1 MNNLMS
7 NKQKDNHSPNNTT
20 DTSMAKESDYTGG
33 AMQHLFKRILG
44 LQGLGA
50 QALSRSWWQRWV
62 YPLLFLLTLTLSL
75 ATYLTLDSVQQ
86 SVNTYINDNQRALV
100 GGDLILNSKQDWPSE
115 VLAQV
120 KTIADTQTVYDYQFT
135 AMVVTDEQTLLT
147 SVKAVSPAY
156 PLYGEAELA
165 SGQPLWEQ
173 LTSNNVVVA
182 PEVLN
187 GLNANIGDQIT
198 IGDAEFTISDVLTK
212 EPDRPLTAFGFGGR
226 VLMQQDALAATNLL
240 GERSR
245 INYRIELAGEP
256 ELMAEQY
263 DKLTQILTN
272 YPDIELSDAES
283 ADTSVSRI
291 SDNVLMFLKLLVIAV
306 LLLSA
311 VAMYG
316 VITAFVTKQQSSN
329 AIRLALGEP
338 LGSLKRSYY
347 QLLIVTTIIACIAA
361 IIVSFGLLKVGQP
374 YLGAILPADVGLAIN
389 PISAI
394 KTIIIAL
401 VLTLLIA
408 QRGLS
413 TLSTTK
419 PATLLSQGA
428 SQQVQNLPW
437 YQRLP
442 LLWYG
447 LMLTGLYAFFAY
459 EVSSFKLGA
468 QLLIGLIGFVAIFW
482 LLARAW
488 LWLLAK
494 LATNSNIS
502 WMQRIA
508 IHNLA
513 RKGNQSALFF
523 VTLSLSVAVLTL
535 ITTLNHSINTQFV
548 NAYPED
554 APNLFLLDIQSDQH
568 DEIDN
573 IIGAPVSYYPVIR
586 ARVVT
591 ANNVPVQDIEPADGF
606 DDPARVFNLSYADT
620 VMDTEFITDA
630 VKDKQLYA
638 PINVQNQTENER
650 GTLQN
655 SVQQSVQIS
664 EQTIAPMSILDTA
677 ASLLNVGMGDQV
689 RFNIQGIE
697 IVGQITSIRSRYE
710 QGPSPYFY
718 FLFEPAVLSAAPQI
732 QFATAHV
739 AADDIPD
746 LQGKLVRQ
754 FPAVTTIDG
763 TAIAQQIQELVV
775 QMSRLV
781 YVFTLLALLT
791 GIMVLISSLLSTSQ
805 DRMQESASFRL
816 LGMQKRD
823 LYMLNILELGIL
835 GISAALFAVIIA
847 NIGAWAAITQWFNLQ
862 FSVPWASLGIGGVTL
877 VALLFA
883 IAIIYVRLVIGRGI
897 MARVRAMI

>member
-1 MNNLMS
+1 MNNS
-7 NKQKDNHSPNNTT
+7 KNNKQTDKHSAS
-20 DTSMAKESDYTGG
+20 DTIDRTAMAKESDYTGG
-33 AMQHLFKRILG
+33 IINQLFNGMLVSK
-44 LQGLGA
+44 GLGA
-50 QALSRSWWQRWV
+50 QALSRSWWQRWI
-62 YPLLFLLTLTLSL
+62 YPVLFLITLVLSL
-75 ATYLTLDSVQQ
+75 ATYLTLDSIQQ
-86 SVNTYINDNQRALV
+86 SVDTYINDNQRALV
-100 GGDLILNSKQDWPSE
+100 GGDLILNSKQDWPSDILTQVE
-115 VLAQV
+115 TLPDAQ
-120 KTIADTQTVYDYQFT
+120 IVYDYQFS
-135 AMVVTDEQTLLT
+135 AMVVTDEQTLLA
-147 SVKAVSPAY
+147 SIKAVSPSY
-156 PLYGEAELA
+156 PLYGDAKLA
-165 SGQPLWEQ
+165 SGKPLWTQ
-173 LTSNNVVVA
+173 LSADDIVVA

-187 GLNANIGDQIT
+187 SLNASVGDQIT

-226 VLMQQDALAATNLL
+226 VLMHQDALAATNLL
-240 GERSR
+240 GQRSR
-245 INYRIELAGEP
+245 INYRIELAGDP
-256 ELMAEQY
+256 DLITTQR
-263 DKLTQILTN
+263 DKLTQILSN
-272 YPDIELSDAES
+272 HPDIELSDAES
-283 ADTSVSRI
+283 ADTSVSQI

-338 LGSLKRSYY
+338 LKSLKRSYY
-347 QLLIVTTIIACIAA
+347 QLLIATTIVACIAA
-361 IIVSFGLLKVGQP
+361 VIVSFGLLKVGQP
-374 YLGAILPADVGLAIN
+374 YLIAILPADVGLAIN

-419 PATLLSQGA
+419 PATLLNQAA
-428 SQQVQNLPW
+428 STNSQNLPW
-437 YQRLP
+437 YRRLP

-447 LMLTGLYAFFAY
+447 LMLIGLYAFFAY
-459 EVSSFKLGA
+459 EVGSFKLSA
-468 QLLIGLIGFVAIFW
+468 QLLVGLTAFVAIFW
-482 LLARAW
+482 LLARGW
-488 LWLLAK
+488 LWLLTKFANYSK
-494 LATNSNIS
+494 IS

-535 ITTLNHSINTQFV
+535 ITTLNHSINAQFI

-568 DEIDN
+568 DEIDS

-591 ANNVPVQDIEPADGF
+591 ANDVPVQDIEPADGF
-606 DDPARVFNLSYADT
+606 DDPTRVFNLSYADT
-620 VMDTEFITDA
+620 VMETEFITESLA
-630 VKDKQLYA
+630 GDKLYA
-638 PINVQNQTENER
+638 PIETADNDPAQT
-650 GTLQN
+650 
-655 SVQQSVQIS
+655 V
-664 EQTIAPMSILDTA
+664 APLSILDTA

-710 QGPSPYFY
+710 KGPSPYFY
-718 FLFEPAVLSAAPQI
+718 FLFEPAVLAAAPQI

-739 AADDIPD
+739 AAEDIPN
-746 LQGKLVRQ
+746 LQGQLVRE

-763 TAIAQQIQELVV
+763 TAIAQQVQELVV

-781 YVFTLLALLT
+781 YLFTLLALLT

-805 DRMQESASFRL
+805 DRMKDSASFRL

-847 NIGAWAAITQWFNLQ
+847 NIGAWEAITQWFNLR
-862 FSVPWASLGIGGVTL
+862 FSVPWASLGIGGVAL
-877 VALLFA
+877 VGLLFA
-883 IAIIYVRLVIGRGI
+883 IAIIYVRLVVGRGI

>member
-1 MNNLMS
+1 M
-7 NKQKDNHSPNNTT
+7 DNMDNEST
-20 DTSMAKESDYTGG
+20 DSRGIIS
-33 AMQHLFKRILG
+33 QLFNRLLISKN
-44 LQGLGA
+44 LGA
-50 QALSRSWWQRWV
+50 QALSRSWWQRWI
-62 YPLLFLLTLTLSL
+62 YPVLFLITLVLSL
-75 ATYLTLDSVQQ
+75 ATYLTLDSIQQ
-86 SVNTYINDNQRALV
+86 SVDTYINDNQRALV

-115 VLAQV
+115 ILAQV
-120 KTIADTQTVYDYQFT
+120 ETVADTQIVYDYQFS
-135 AMVVTDEQTLLT
+135 AMVVTDEQTLLA

-165 SGQPLWEQ
+165 SGQPLWQQ
-173 LTSNNVVVA
+173 LSAANVVVA

-187 GLNANIGDQIT
+187 SLNASVGDQIT
-198 IGDAEFTISDVLTK
+198 IGDAEFIISDVLTK

-226 VLMQQDALAATNLL
+226 VLMHQDALAATNLL
-240 GERSR
+240 GQRSR
-245 INYRIELAGEP
+245 INYRIELAGAP
-256 ELMAEQY
+256 ELMAVQR
-263 DKLTQILTN
+263 DKLTQILNN
-272 YPDIELSDAES
+272 YPDIELSDAKS

-338 LGSLKRSYY
+338 LKSLKRSYY
-347 QLLIVTTIIACIAA
+347 QLLIVTTIIACVAA
-361 IIVSFGLLKVGQP
+361 VIVSFGLLKVGQP
-374 YLGAILPADVGLAIN
+374 YLIAILPADVGLAIN

-413 TLSTTK
+413 TLSSTK
-419 PATLLSQGA
+419 PATLLNQGA
-428 SQQVQNLPW
+428 STNSQNLPW
-437 YQRLP
+437 YRSLP

-447 LMLTGLYAFFAY
+447 LMLVGLYVFFAY
-459 EVSSFKLGA
+459 EVNSLLLGA
-468 QLLIGLIGFVAIFW
+468 QLLIGLTAFVAIFW
-482 LLARAW
+482 LLARGW
-488 LWLLAK
+488 LWLLTKFAK
-494 LATNSNIS
+494 HSNIS

-535 ITTLNHSINTQFV
+535 ITTLNHSINAQFI

-568 DEIDN
+568 DEINN
-573 IIGAPVSYYPVIR
+573 IIAAPVSYYPVIR

-591 ANNVPVQDIEPADGF
+591 ANNIPVQDIEPADGF

-630 VKDKQLYA
+630 VENDKLYTPIKTSDNDPAQTVA
-638 PINVQNQTENER
+638 P
-650 GTLQN
+650 L
-655 SVQQSVQIS
+655 
-664 EQTIAPMSILDTA
+664 SILDTA

-710 QGPSPYFY
+710 KGPSPYFY
-718 FLFEPAVLSAAPQI
+718 FLFEPEVLAAAPQI

-739 AADDIPD
+739 TAEDIPK
-746 LQGKLVRQ
+746 LQGQLVRE

-763 TAIAQQIQELVV
+763 TAIAEQVQELVV

-805 DRMQESASFRL
+805 DRMKDSASFRL

-823 LYMLNILELGIL
+823 LYMLNTLELSIL

-847 NIGAWAAITQWFNLQ
+847 NIGAWAAITQWFNLR
-862 FSVPWASLGIGGVTL
+862 FSVPWTSLAIGGVAL
-877 VALLFA
+877 VVLLFA

>member
-1 MNNLMS
+1 MNS
-7 NKQKDNHSPNNTT
+7 KPTDNKSPDTEKT
-20 DTSMAKESDYTGG
+20 DTSMHQESSYPSGILS
-33 AMQHLFKRILG
+33 QLFTRTLG
-44 LQGLGA
+44 FQTLGS

-62 YPLLFLLTLTLSL
+62 YPVLFLLTLTLSL

-86 SVNTYINDNQRALV
+86 SVDSYINDNQRALV

-115 VLAQV
+115 VLSQV
-120 KTIADTQTVYDYQFT
+120 ETIPNTQIVYDYQFS
-135 AMVVTDEQTLLT
+135 AMLVNDEQTLLA
-147 SVKAVSPAY
+147 SVKAVSPSY
-156 PLYGEAELA
+156 PLYGTAELA
-165 SGQPLWEQ
+165 SGQPLWDQ
-173 LTSNNVVVA
+173 LTSDSVIVA
-182 PEVLN
+182 PEVLSS
-187 GLNANIGDQIT
+187 LQADVGDRIT
-198 IGDAEFTISDVLTK
+198 IGDAQFTISDVLTK
-212 EPDRPLTAFGFGGR
+212 EPDRPLTTFGFGGR
-226 VLMQQDALAATNLL
+226 VLMKQDALEATNLL
-240 GERSR
+240 GQRSR
-245 INYRIELAGEP
+245 INYRIEMAGDP
-256 ELMAEQY
+256 ELITTQREQ
-263 DKLTQILTN
+263 LTEILTN

-316 VITAFVTKQQSSN
+316 VISAFVSKQQSNN

-347 QLLIVTTIIACIAA
+347 QLLIITTVIACIAA
-361 IIVSFGLLKVGQP
+361 VALSLGLLKIGQP
-374 YLGAILPADVGLAIN
+374 YMVAILPADVGLAIN

-394 KTIIIAL
+394 KTIVIAL

-428 SQQVQNLPW
+428 STQTQNLPW
-437 YQRLP
+437 YRRVP

-447 LMLTGLYAFFAY
+447 LVLAGLYAFFAY
-459 EVSSFKLGA
+459 EVGSLSLGA
-468 QLLIGLIGFVAIFW
+468 QLLGGLIGFVAIFW
-482 LLARAW
+482 LLARGW
-488 LWLLAK
+488 LWLLNK
-494 LATNSNIS
+494 LASNTKVS

-535 ITTLNHSINTQFV
+535 ITTLNHSINAQFI

-554 APNLFLLDIQSDQH
+554 APNLFLLDVQSDQH
-568 DEIDN
+568 DDIDT
-573 IIGAPVSYYPVIR
+573 IIEAPVTYYPVIR
-586 ARVVT
+586 ARVET
-591 ANNVPVQDIEPADGF
+591 ANDVAAKDIEPADGF
-606 DDPARVFNLSYADT
+606 DDPTRVFNLSYADT
-620 VMDTEFITDA
+620 VMDTEYITESLTDDA
-630 VKDKQLYA
+630 LYTSIDA
-638 PINVQNQTENER
+638 TNE
-650 GTLQN
+650 
-655 SVQQSVQIS
+655 QIK
-664 EQTIAPMSILDTA
+664 PLSILDTA
-677 ASLLNVGMGDQV
+677 ASMLNVGMGDQV

-697 IVGQITSIRSRYE
+697 IIGQITSIRTRYE
-710 QGPSPYFY
+710 RGPSPYFY
-718 FLFEPAVLSAAPQI
+718 FLFEPSVLSAAPQI

-739 AADDIPD
+739 SEDAIPE
-746 LQGKLVRQ
+746 LQGKLVRE

-763 TAIAQQIQELVV
+763 TAIAKQIQELVV

-791 GIMVLISSLLSTSQ
+791 GVMVLISSLLSTSQ
-805 DRMQESASFRL
+805 DRMKDSASFRL

-823 LYMLNILELGIL
+823 LYMLNILELGVL
-835 GISAALFAVIIA
+835 GISAATFAVVIA
-847 NIGAWAAITQWFNLQ
+847 SVGAWAAITQWFNLQ
-862 FSVPWASLGIGGVTL
+862 FSVPWTSLAIGGAAL
-877 VALLFA
+877 VVLLFA

-897 MARVRAMI
+897 MTRVRAMI

>member
-1 MNNLMS
+1 MDNMDNES
-7 NKQKDNHSPNNTT
+7 NDSRGIISQ
-20 DTSMAKESDYTGG
+20 
-33 AMQHLFKRILG
+33 LFNRLLISKN
-44 LQGLGA
+44 LGA
-50 QALSRSWWQRWV
+50 QALSRSWWQRWI
-62 YPLLFLLTLTLSL
+62 YPVLFLITLVLSL
-75 ATYLTLDSVQQ
+75 ATYLTLDSIQQ
-86 SVNTYINDNQRALV
+86 SVDTYINDNQRALV

-115 VLAQV
+115 ILAQV
-120 KTIADTQTVYDYQFT
+120 ETVADTQIVYDYQFS
-135 AMVVTDEQTLLT
+135 AMVVTDEQTLLA

-165 SGQPLWEQ
+165 SGQPLWQQ
-173 LTSNNVVVA
+173 LSAANVVVA

-187 GLNANIGDQIT
+187 SLNASVGDQIT
-198 IGDAEFTISDVLTK
+198 IGDAEFIISDVLTK

-226 VLMQQDALAATNLL
+226 VLMHEDALAATNLL
-240 GERSR
+240 GQRSR
-245 INYRIELAGEP
+245 INYRIELAGAP
-256 ELMAEQY
+256 ELMAVQR
-263 DKLTQILTN
+263 DKLTQILNN
-272 YPDIELSDAES
+272 YPDIELSDAKS

-338 LGSLKRSYY
+338 LKSLKRSYY
-347 QLLIVTTIIACIAA
+347 QLLIVTTIIACVAA
-361 IIVSFGLLKVGQP
+361 VIVSFGLLKVGQP
-374 YLGAILPADVGLAIN
+374 YLIAILPADVGLAIN

-413 TLSTTK
+413 TLSSTK
-419 PATLLSQGA
+419 PATLLDQGA
-428 SQQVQNLPW
+428 STNSQNLPW
-437 YQRLP
+437 YRSLP

-447 LMLTGLYAFFAY
+447 LMLVGLYVFFAY
-459 EVSSFKLGA
+459 EVNSLLLGA
-468 QLLIGLIGFVAIFW
+468 QLLIGLTAFVAIFW
-482 LLARAW
+482 LLARGW
-488 LWLLAK
+488 LWLLTKFAK
-494 LATNSNIS
+494 HSNIS

-535 ITTLNHSINTQFV
+535 ITTLNHSINAQFI

-568 DEIDN
+568 DEINN
-573 IIGAPVSYYPVIR
+573 IIAAPVSYYPVIR

-591 ANNVPVQDIEPADGF
+591 ANNIPVQDIEPADGF

-630 VKDKQLYA
+630 VENDKLYA
-638 PINVQNQTENER
+638 PIKTSDNDPAQT
-650 GTLQN
+650 
-655 SVQQSVQIS
+655 V
-664 EQTIAPMSILDTA
+664 APLSILDTA

-710 QGPSPYFY
+710 KGPSPYFY
-718 FLFEPAVLSAAPQI
+718 FLFEPEVLAAAPQI

-739 AADDIPD
+739 AADDIPK
-746 LQGKLVRQ
+746 LQGQLVRE

-763 TAIAQQIQELVV
+763 TAIAQQVQELVV

-805 DRMQESASFRL
+805 DRMKDSASFRL

-823 LYMLNILELGIL
+823 LYMLNILELSIL

-847 NIGAWAAITQWFNLQ
+847 NIGAWAAITQWFNLR
-862 FSVPWASLGIGGVTL
+862 FSVSWTSLAMGGVAL
-877 VALLFA
+877 VVLLFA

>member
-1 MNNLMS
+1 M
-7 NKQKDNHSPNNTT
+7 DNMDNEST
-20 DTSMAKESDYTGG
+20 DSRGIIS
-33 AMQHLFKRILG
+33 QLFNRLLISKN
-44 LQGLGA
+44 LGA
-50 QALSRSWWQRWV
+50 QALSRSWWQRWI
-62 YPLLFLLTLTLSL
+62 YPVLFLITLVLSL
-75 ATYLTLDSVQQ
+75 ATYLTLDSIQQ
-86 SVNTYINDNQRALV
+86 SVDTYINDNQRALV

-115 VLAQV
+115 ILAQV
-120 KTIADTQTVYDYQFT
+120 ETVADTQIVYDYQFS
-135 AMVVTDEQTLLT
+135 AMVVTDEQTLLA

-165 SGQPLWEQ
+165 SGQPLWQQ
-173 LTSNNVVVA
+173 LSAANVVVA

-187 GLNANIGDQIT
+187 SLNASVGDQIT
-198 IGDAEFTISDVLTK
+198 IGDAEFIISDVLTK

-226 VLMQQDALAATNLL
+226 VLMHQDALAATNLL
-240 GERSR
+240 GQRSR
-245 INYRIELAGEP
+245 INYRIELAGAP
-256 ELMAEQY
+256 ELMAVQR
-263 DKLTQILTN
+263 DKLTQILNN
-272 YPDIELSDAES
+272 YPDIELSDAKS

-338 LGSLKRSYY
+338 LKSLKRSYY
-347 QLLIVTTIIACIAA
+347 QLLIVTTIIACVAA
-361 IIVSFGLLKVGQP
+361 VIVSFGLLKVGQP
-374 YLGAILPADVGLAIN
+374 YLIAILPADVGLAIN

-413 TLSTTK
+413 TLSSTK
-419 PATLLSQGA
+419 PATLLNQGA
-428 SQQVQNLPW
+428 STNSQNLPW
-437 YQRLP
+437 YRSLP

-447 LMLTGLYAFFAY
+447 LMLVGLYVFFAY
-459 EVSSFKLGA
+459 EVNSLLLGA
-468 QLLIGLIGFVAIFW
+468 QLLIGLTAFVAIFW
-482 LLARAW
+482 LLARGW
-488 LWLLAK
+488 LWLLTKFAK
-494 LATNSNIS
+494 HSNIS

-535 ITTLNHSINTQFV
+535 ITTLNHSINAQFI

-568 DEIDN
+568 DEINN
-573 IIGAPVSYYPVIR
+573 IIAAPVSYYPVIR

-591 ANNVPVQDIEPADGF
+591 ANNIPVQDIEPADGF

-630 VKDKQLYA
+630 VENDKLYA
-638 PINVQNQTENER
+638 PIKTSDNDPAQT
-650 GTLQN
+650 
-655 SVQQSVQIS
+655 V
-664 EQTIAPMSILDTA
+664 APLSILDTA

-710 QGPSPYFY
+710 KGPSPYFY
-718 FLFEPAVLSAAPQI
+718 FLFEPEVLAAAPQI

-739 AADDIPD
+739 AADDIPK
-746 LQGKLVRQ
+746 LQGQLVRE

-763 TAIAQQIQELVV
+763 TAIAQQVQELVV

-805 DRMQESASFRL
+805 DRMKDSASFRL

-823 LYMLNILELGIL
+823 LYMLNILELSIL

-847 NIGAWAAITQWFNLQ
+847 NIGAWAAITQWFNLR
-862 FSVPWASLGIGGVTL
+862 FSVPWTSLAIGGVAL
-877 VALLFA
+877 VVLLFA

>member
-1 MNNLMS
+1 MDQKSMDNMDNES
-7 NKQKDNHSPNNTT
+7 NDSRGIISQ
-20 DTSMAKESDYTGG
+20 
-33 AMQHLFKRILG
+33 LFNRLLISKN
-44 LQGLGA
+44 LGA
-50 QALSRSWWQRWV
+50 QALSRSWWQRWI
-62 YPLLFLLTLTLSL
+62 YPVLFLITLVLSL
-75 ATYLTLDSVQQ
+75 ATYLTLDSIQQ
-86 SVNTYINDNQRALV
+86 SVDTYINDNQRALV

-115 VLAQV
+115 ILAQV
-120 KTIADTQTVYDYQFT
+120 ETVADTQIVYDYQFS
-135 AMVVTDEQTLLT
+135 AMVVTDEQTLLA

-165 SGQPLWEQ
+165 SGQPLWQQ
-173 LTSNNVVVA
+173 LSAANVVVA

-187 GLNANIGDQIT
+187 SLNASVGDQIT
-198 IGDAEFTISDVLTK
+198 IGDAEFIISDVLTK

-226 VLMQQDALAATNLL
+226 VLMHQDALAATNLL
-240 GERSR
+240 GQRSR
-245 INYRIELAGEP
+245 INYRIELAGAP
-256 ELMAEQY
+256 ELMAVQR
-263 DKLTQILTN
+263 DKLTQILNN
-272 YPDIELSDAES
+272 YPDIELSDAKS

-338 LGSLKRSYY
+338 LKSLKRSYY
-347 QLLIVTTIIACIAA
+347 QLLIVTTIIACVAA
-361 IIVSFGLLKVGQP
+361 VIVSFGLLKVGQP
-374 YLGAILPADVGLAIN
+374 YLIAILPADVGLAIN

-413 TLSTTK
+413 TLSSTK
-419 PATLLSQGA
+419 PATLLDQGA
-428 SQQVQNLPW
+428 STNSQNLPW
-437 YQRLP
+437 YRSLP

-447 LMLTGLYAFFAY
+447 LMLVGLYVFFAY
-459 EVSSFKLGA
+459 EVNSLLLGA
-468 QLLIGLIGFVAIFW
+468 QLLIGLTAFVAIFW
-482 LLARAW
+482 LLARGW
-488 LWLLAK
+488 LWLLTKFAEH
-494 LATNSNIS
+494 SNIS

-535 ITTLNHSINTQFV
+535 ITTLNHSINTQFI

-568 DEIDN
+568 DEINN
-573 IIGAPVSYYPVIR
+573 IIAAPVSYYPVIR

-620 VMDTEFITDA
+620 VMDTEFITESLAD
-630 VKDKQLYA
+630 DKLYA
-638 PINVQNQTENER
+638 PIETADSDSAQT
-650 GTLQN
+650 
-655 SVQQSVQIS
+655 V
-664 EQTIAPMSILDTA
+664 APLSILDTA

-710 QGPSPYFY
+710 KGPSPYFY

-739 AADDIPD
+739 AAEDIPK
-746 LQGKLVRQ
+746 LQGQLVRE

-763 TAIAQQIQELVV
+763 TAIAQQVQELVV

-805 DRMQESASFRL
+805 DRMKDSASFRL

-823 LYMLNILELGIL
+823 LYMLNTLELGIL

-847 NIGAWAAITQWFNLQ
+847 NIGAWAAITQWFNLR
-862 FSVPWASLGIGGVTL
+862 FSVPWTSLGMGGVAL
-877 VALLFA
+877 IGLLFA

>member
-1 MNNLMS
+1 M
-7 NKQKDNHSPNNTT
+7 DNMDNEST
-20 DTSMAKESDYTGG
+20 DSRGIIS
-33 AMQHLFKRILG
+33 QLFNRLLISKN
-44 LQGLGA
+44 LGA
-50 QALSRSWWQRWV
+50 QALSRSWWQRWI
-62 YPLLFLLTLTLSL
+62 YPVLFLITLVLSL
-75 ATYLTLDSVQQ
+75 ATYLTLDSIQQ
-86 SVNTYINDNQRALV
+86 SVDTYINDNQRALV

-115 VLAQV
+115 ILAQV
-120 KTIADTQTVYDYQFT
+120 ETVADTQIVYDYQFS
-135 AMVVTDEQTLLT
+135 AMVVTDEQTLLA

-165 SGQPLWEQ
+165 SGQPLWQQ
-173 LTSNNVVVA
+173 LSAANVVVA

-187 GLNANIGDQIT
+187 SLNASVGDQIT
-198 IGDAEFTISDVLTK
+198 IGDAEFIISDVLTK

-226 VLMQQDALAATNLL
+226 VLMHEDALAATNLL
-240 GERSR
+240 GQRSR
-245 INYRIELAGEP
+245 INYRIELAGAP
-256 ELMAEQY
+256 ELMAVQR
-263 DKLTQILTN
+263 DKLTQILNN
-272 YPDIELSDAES
+272 YPDIELSDAKS

-338 LGSLKRSYY
+338 LKSLKRSYY
-347 QLLIVTTIIACIAA
+347 QLLIVTTIIACVAA
-361 IIVSFGLLKVGQP
+361 VIVSFGLLKVGQP
-374 YLGAILPADVGLAIN
+374 YLIAILPADVGLAIN

-413 TLSTTK
+413 TLSSTK
-419 PATLLSQGA
+419 PATLLNQGA
-428 SQQVQNLPW
+428 STNSQNLPW
-437 YQRLP
+437 YRSLP

-447 LMLTGLYAFFAY
+447 LMLVGLYVFFAY
-459 EVSSFKLGA
+459 EVNSLLLGA
-468 QLLIGLIGFVAIFW
+468 QLLVGLTAFVAIFW
-482 LLARAW
+482 LLARGW
-488 LWLLAK
+488 LWLLTKFAK
-494 LATNSNIS
+494 HSNIS

-535 ITTLNHSINTQFV
+535 ITTLNHSINAQFI

-568 DEIDN
+568 DEINN
-573 IIGAPVSYYPVIR
+573 IIAAPVSYYPVIR

-591 ANNVPVQDIEPADGF
+591 ANNIPVQDIEPADGF

-630 VKDKQLYA
+630 VENDKLYA
-638 PINVQNQTENER
+638 PIKTSDNDPAQT
-650 GTLQN
+650 
-655 SVQQSVQIS
+655 V
-664 EQTIAPMSILDTA
+664 APLSILDTA

-710 QGPSPYFY
+710 KGPSPYFY
-718 FLFEPAVLSAAPQI
+718 FLFEPEVLAAAPQI

-739 AADDIPD
+739 AADDIPK
-746 LQGKLVRQ
+746 LQGQLVRE

-763 TAIAQQIQELVV
+763 TAIAQQVQELVV

-805 DRMQESASFRL
+805 DRMKDSASFRL

-823 LYMLNILELGIL
+823 LYMLNILELSIL

-847 NIGAWAAITQWFNLQ
+847 NIGAWAAITQWFNLR
-862 FSVPWASLGIGGVTL
+862 FSVPWTSLGMGGVAL
-877 VALLFA
+877 IGLLFA

>member
-1 MNNLMS
+1 MDNMDNES
-7 NKQKDNHSPNNTT
+7 NDSRGIISQ
-20 DTSMAKESDYTGG
+20 
-33 AMQHLFKRILG
+33 LFNRLLISKN
-44 LQGLGA
+44 LGA
-50 QALSRSWWQRWV
+50 QALSRSWWQRWI
-62 YPLLFLLTLTLSL
+62 YPVLFLITLVLSL
-75 ATYLTLDSVQQ
+75 ATYLTLDSIQQ
-86 SVNTYINDNQRALV
+86 SVDTYINDNQRALV

-115 VLAQV
+115 ILAQV
-120 KTIADTQTVYDYQFT
+120 ETVADTQIVYDYQFS
-135 AMVVTDEQTLLT
+135 AMVVTDEQTLLA

-165 SGQPLWEQ
+165 SGQPLWQQ
-173 LTSNNVVVA
+173 LSDANVVVA

-187 GLNANIGDQIT
+187 SLNASVGDQIT
-198 IGDAEFTISDVLTK
+198 IGDAEFIISDVLTK

-226 VLMQQDALAATNLL
+226 VLMHQDALAATNLL
-240 GERSR
+240 GQRSR

-256 ELMAEQY
+256 EQITEQRE
-263 DKLTQILTN
+263 KLTQILNN

-338 LGSLKRSYY
+338 LKSLKRSYY

-361 IIVSFGLLKVGQP
+361 VIVSFGLLKVGQP
-374 YLGAILPADVGLAIN
+374 YLIAILPADVGLAIN

-413 TLSTTK
+413 TLSSTK
-419 PATLLSQGA
+419 PATLLNQGA
-428 SQQVQNLPW
+428 STNSQNLPW
-437 YQRLP
+437 YRSLP

-447 LMLTGLYAFFAY
+447 LMLVGLYVFFAY
-459 EVSSFKLGA
+459 EVNSLLLGA
-468 QLLIGLIGFVAIFW
+468 QLLVGLTAFVAIFW
-482 LLARAW
+482 LLARGW
-488 LWLLAK
+488 LWLLTKFAK
-494 LATNSNIS
+494 HSNIS

-535 ITTLNHSINTQFV
+535 ITTLNHSINAQFI

-568 DEIDN
+568 DEINN
-573 IIGAPVSYYPVIR
+573 IIAAPVSYYPVIR

-591 ANNVPVQDIEPADGF
+591 ANNIPVQDIEPADGF

-620 VMDTEFITDA
+620 VMDTEFITDSL
-630 VKDKQLYA
+630 VKNEFFA
-638 PINVQNQTENER
+638 PIKTTANDPAQT
-650 GTLQN
+650 
-655 SVQQSVQIS
+655 V
-664 EQTIAPMSILDTA
+664 APLSILDTA

-710 QGPSPYFY
+710 KGPSPYFY
-718 FLFEPAVLSAAPQI
+718 FLFEPEVLAAAPQI

-739 AADDIPD
+739 AAEDIPK
-746 LQGKLVRQ
+746 LQGQLVRE

-763 TAIAQQIQELVV
+763 TAIAQQVQELVV

-805 DRMQESASFRL
+805 DRMKDSASFRL

-847 NIGAWAAITQWFNLQ
+847 NIGAWAAITQWFNLR
-862 FSVPWASLGIGGVTL
+862 FSVPWTSLAIGGVAL
-877 VALLFA
+877 IALLFA

-897 MARVRAMI
+897 MARVRAMV

>member
-1 MNNLMS
+1 MNS
-7 NKQKDNHSPNNTT
+7 KPTDNKLPDTKKTA
-20 DTSMAKESDYTGG
+20 TSMHQESSYPSGILS
-33 AMQHLFKRILG
+33 QLFTRTLG
-44 LQGLGA
+44 FQTLGS

-62 YPLLFLLTLTLSL
+62 YPVLFLMTLTLSL

-86 SVNTYINDNQRALV
+86 SVDSYINDNQRALV

-115 VLAQV
+115 VLSQV
-120 KTIADTQTVYDYQFT
+120 ETIPNTQIVYDYQFS
-135 AMVVTDEQTLLT
+135 AMLVNDEQTLLA
-147 SVKAVSPAY
+147 SVKAVSPSY
-156 PLYGEAELA
+156 PLYGTAELA
-165 SGQPLWEQ
+165 SGQPLWDQ
-173 LTSNNVVVA
+173 LTSDSVIVA
-182 PEVLN
+182 PEVLSS
-187 GLNANIGDQIT
+187 LQADVGDRIT
-198 IGDAEFTISDVLTK
+198 IGDAQFTISDVLTK
-212 EPDRPLTAFGFGGR
+212 EPDRPLTTFGFGGR
-226 VLMQQDALAATNLL
+226 VLMKQDALEATNLL
-240 GERSR
+240 GQRSR
-245 INYRIELAGEP
+245 INYRIEMAGDP
-256 ELMAEQY
+256 ELITTQREQ
-263 DKLTQILTN
+263 LTEILTN

-316 VITAFVTKQQSSN
+316 VISAFVSKQQSNN

-347 QLLIVTTIIACIAA
+347 QLLIITTVIACIAA
-361 IIVSFGLLKVGQP
+361 VALSLGLLKIGQP
-374 YLGAILPADVGLAIN
+374 YMVAILPADVGLAIN

-394 KTIIIAL
+394 KTIVIAL

-428 SQQVQNLPW
+428 STQTQNLPW
-437 YQRLP
+437 YRRVP

-447 LMLTGLYAFFAY
+447 LMLAGLYAFFAY
-459 EVSSFKLGA
+459 EVGSLSLGA
-468 QLLIGLIGFVAIFW
+468 QLLGGLIGFVAIFW
-482 LLARAW
+482 LLARGW
-488 LWLLAK
+488 LWLLNK
-494 LATNSNIS
+494 LASNTKVS

-535 ITTLNHSINTQFV
+535 ITTLNHSINAQFI

-554 APNLFLLDIQSDQH
+554 APNLFLLDVQSDQH
-568 DEIDN
+568 DDIDA
-573 IIGAPVSYYPVIR
+573 IIEAPVTYYPVIR
-586 ARVVT
+586 ARVET
-591 ANNVPVQDIEPADGF
+591 ANDVAAKDIEPADGF
-606 DDPARVFNLSYADT
+606 DDPTRVFNLSYADT
-620 VMDTEFITDA
+620 VMETEYITESLTDDA
-630 VKDKQLYA
+630 LYSSIDA
-638 PINVQNQTENER
+638 TNE
-650 GTLQN
+650 
-655 SVQQSVQIS
+655 QIK
-664 EQTIAPMSILDTA
+664 PLSILDTA
-677 ASLLNVGMGDQV
+677 AGMLNVGMGDQV

-697 IVGQITSIRSRYE
+697 IIGQITSIRTRYE
-710 QGPSPYFY
+710 RGPSPYFY
-718 FLFEPAVLSAAPQI
+718 FLFEPSVLSAAPQI

-739 AADDIPD
+739 SESAIPE
-746 LQGKLVRQ
+746 LQGKLVRK

-763 TAIAQQIQELVV
+763 TAIAKQIQELVV

-791 GIMVLISSLLSTSQ
+791 GVMVLISSLLSTSQ
-805 DRMQESASFRL
+805 DRMKDSASFRL

-823 LYMLNILELGIL
+823 LYMLNILELGVL
-835 GISAALFAVIIA
+835 GISAATFAVVIA
-847 NIGAWAAITQWFNLQ
+847 SVGAWAAITQWFNLQ
-862 FSVPWASLGIGGVTL
+862 FSVPWTSLAIGGAAL
-877 VALLFA
+877 IILLFA

>member
-1 MNNLMS
+1 M
-7 NKQKDNHSPNNTT
+7 DNEST
-20 DTSMAKESDYTGG
+20 DSRGIIS
-33 AMQHLFKRILG
+33 QLFNRLLISKN
-44 LQGLGA
+44 LGA
-50 QALSRSWWQRWV
+50 QALSRSWWQRWI
-62 YPLLFLLTLTLSL
+62 YPVLFLITLVLSL
-75 ATYLTLDSVQQ
+75 ATYLTLDSIQQ
-86 SVNTYINDNQRALV
+86 SVDTYINDNQRALV

-115 VLAQV
+115 ILAQV
-120 KTIADTQTVYDYQFT
+120 ETVADTQIVYDYQFS
-135 AMVVTDEQTLLT
+135 AMVVTDEQTLLA

-165 SGQPLWEQ
+165 SGQPLWQQ
-173 LTSNNVVVA
+173 LSAANVVVA

-187 GLNANIGDQIT
+187 SLNASVGDQIT
-198 IGDAEFTISDVLTK
+198 IGDAEFIISDVLTK

-226 VLMQQDALAATNLL
+226 VLMHQDALAATNLL
-240 GERSR
+240 GQRSR
-245 INYRIELAGEP
+245 INYRIELAGAP
-256 ELMAEQY
+256 ELMAVQR
-263 DKLTQILTN
+263 DKLTQILSN
-272 YPDIELSDAES
+272 YPDIELSDAKS

-338 LGSLKRSYY
+338 LKSLKRSYY
-347 QLLIVTTIIACIAA
+347 QLLIVTTIIACVAA
-361 IIVSFGLLKVGQP
+361 VIVSFGLLKVGQP
-374 YLGAILPADVGLAIN
+374 YLIAILPADVGLAIN

-413 TLSTTK
+413 TLSSTK
-419 PATLLSQGA
+419 PATLLNQGA
-428 SQQVQNLPW
+428 STNSQNLPW
-437 YQRLP
+437 YRSLP

-447 LMLTGLYAFFAY
+447 LMLVGLYVFFAY
-459 EVSSFKLGA
+459 EVNSLLLGA
-468 QLLIGLIGFVAIFW
+468 QLLVGLTAFVAIFW
-482 LLARAW
+482 LLARGW
-488 LWLLAK
+488 LWLLTKFAK
-494 LATNSNIS
+494 HSNIS

-535 ITTLNHSINTQFV
+535 ITTLNHSINAQFI

-568 DEIDN
+568 DEINN
-573 IIGAPVSYYPVIR
+573 IIAAPVSYYPVIR

-591 ANNVPVQDIEPADGF
+591 ANNIPVQDIEPADGF

-630 VKDKQLYA
+630 VENDKLYA
-638 PINVQNQTENER
+638 PIKTSDNDPAQT
-650 GTLQN
+650 
-655 SVQQSVQIS
+655 V
-664 EQTIAPMSILDTA
+664 APLSILDTA

-710 QGPSPYFY
+710 KGPSPYFY
-718 FLFEPAVLSAAPQI
+718 FLFEPEVLAAAPQI

-739 AADDIPD
+739 TAEDIPK
-746 LQGKLVRQ
+746 LQGQLVRE

-763 TAIAQQIQELVV
+763 TAIAEQVQELVV

-805 DRMQESASFRL
+805 DRMKDSASFRL

-823 LYMLNILELGIL
+823 LYMLNTLELGIL

-847 NIGAWAAITQWFNLQ
+847 NIGAWAAITQWFNLR
-862 FSVPWASLGIGGVTL
+862 FSVPWTSLGMGGVAL
-877 VALLFA
+877 IGLLFA

>member
-1 MNNLMS
+1 MKNLMNN
-7 NKQKDNHSPNNTT
+7 KQTEKNAST
-20 DTSMAKESDYTGG
+20 DTTSTTMQKESDYTGG
-33 AMQHLFKRILG
+33 IMRQLFSSILSSKRLS
-44 LQGLGA
+44 A
-50 QALSRSWWQRWV
+50 QALSRSWWQRWI
-62 YPLLFLLTLTLSL
+62 YPVLFLLTLTLSL
-75 ATYLTLDSVQQ
+75 ATYLTLDSIQQ

-100 GGDLILNSKQDWPSE
+100 GGDLILNSQQDWPSE
-115 VLAQV
+115 VLTQVATVADAQ
-120 KTIADTQTVYDYQFT
+120 KVYDYQFS
-135 AMVVTDEQTLLT
+135 AMVVTAEQTLLAR
-147 SVKAVSPAY
+147 VKAVSPAY
-156 PLYGEAELA
+156 PLYGEVEMA
-165 SGQPLWEQ
+165 SGQPLWQQ

-182 PEVLN
+182 PEVLKS
-187 GLNANIGDQIT
+187 LNAHVGDKIT
-198 IGDAEFTISDVLTK
+198 IGEGQFTISDVLTK

-256 ELMAEQY
+256 ELIAEQR

-338 LGSLKRSYY
+338 LSSLKRSYY
-347 QLLIVTTIIACIAA
+347 QLLIATTIIAGIAA

-374 YLGAILPADVGLAIN
+374 YLVAILPADVGLAIS

-413 TLSTTK
+413 SLNTTK

-428 SQQVQNLPW
+428 SQQEQNIPW
-437 YQRLP
+437 YRRLP
-442 LLWYG
+442 LLWYA

-459 EVSSFKLGA
+459 EVGSFKLGA
-468 QLLIGLIGFVAIFW
+468 QLLVGLIGFVAIFW

-494 LATNSNIS
+494 LATNSNVS

-535 ITTLNHSINTQFV
+535 ITTLNHSINTQFI

-568 DEIDN
+568 DEINN
-573 IIGAPVSYYPVIR
+573 IIEAPVSYYPVIR

-591 ANNVPVQDIEPADGF
+591 ANDVPVQNIEPAEGF
-606 DDPARVFNLSYADT
+606 DDPTRVFNLSYSDT
-620 VMDTEFITDA
+620 VMETEFITDA
-630 VKDKQLYA
+630 VANNQLYA
-638 PINVQNQTENER
+638 PIETESKDP
-650 GTLQN
+650 GQ
-655 SVQQSVQIS
+655 VV
-664 EQTIAPMSILDTA
+664 APLSILDTA

-718 FLFEPAVLSAAPQI
+718 FLFEPSILSAAPQI

-746 LQGKLVRQ
+746 LQGQLVRA

-763 TAIAQQIQELVV
+763 TAIAQQVQELVA

-823 LYMLNILELGIL
+823 LYMLNILELGLL
-835 GISAALFAVIIA
+835 GLSAAAFAIIIA
-847 NIGAWAAITQWFNLQ
+847 SVGAWAAITQWFNLR
-862 FSVPWASLGIGGVTL
+862 FSVPWTSLSIGGVAL

-897 MARVRAMI
+897 MARVREMI

>member
-1 MNNLMS
+1 MDNMDNES
-7 NKQKDNHSPNNTT
+7 NDSRGIISQ
-20 DTSMAKESDYTGG
+20 
-33 AMQHLFKRILG
+33 LFNRLLISKN
-44 LQGLGA
+44 LGA
-50 QALSRSWWQRWV
+50 QALSRSWWQRWI
-62 YPLLFLLTLTLSL
+62 YPVLFLITLVLSL
-75 ATYLTLDSVQQ
+75 ATYLTLDSIQQ
-86 SVNTYINDNQRALV
+86 SVDTYINDNQRALV

-120 KTIADTQTVYDYQFT
+120 ETVADTQIVYDYQFS
-135 AMVVTDEQTLLT
+135 AMVVTDEQTLLA

-165 SGQPLWEQ
+165 SGQPLWQQ
-173 LTSNNVVVA
+173 LSAANVVVA

-187 GLNANIGDQIT
+187 SLNASVGDQIT
-198 IGDAEFTISDVLTK
+198 IGDAEFIISDVLTK

-226 VLMQQDALAATNLL
+226 VLMHQDALAATNLL
-240 GERSR
+240 GQRSR
-245 INYRIELAGEP
+245 INYRIELAGAP
-256 ELMAEQY
+256 ELMAVQR
-263 DKLTQILTN
+263 DKLTQILNN
-272 YPDIELSDAES
+272 YPDIELSDAKS

-338 LGSLKRSYY
+338 LKSLKRSYY
-347 QLLIVTTIIACIAA
+347 QLLIVTTIIACVAA
-361 IIVSFGLLKVGQP
+361 VIVSFGLLKVGQP
-374 YLGAILPADVGLAIN
+374 YLIAILPADVGLAIN

-413 TLSTTK
+413 TLSSTK
-419 PATLLSQGA
+419 PATLLDQGA
-428 SQQVQNLPW
+428 STNSQNLPW
-437 YQRLP
+437 YRSLP

-447 LMLTGLYAFFAY
+447 LMLVGLYVFFAY
-459 EVSSFKLGA
+459 EVNSLLLGA
-468 QLLIGLIGFVAIFW
+468 QLLIGLTAFVAIFW
-482 LLARAW
+482 LLARGW
-488 LWLLAK
+488 LWLLTKFAK
-494 LATNSNIS
+494 HSNIS

-535 ITTLNHSINTQFV
+535 ITTLNHSINAQFI

-568 DEIDN
+568 DEINN
-573 IIGAPVSYYPVIR
+573 IIAAPVSYYPVIR

-591 ANNVPVQDIEPADGF
+591 ANNIPVQDIEPADGF

-630 VKDKQLYA
+630 VENDKLYA
-638 PINVQNQTENER
+638 PIKTSDNDPAQT
-650 GTLQN
+650 
-655 SVQQSVQIS
+655 V
-664 EQTIAPMSILDTA
+664 APLSILDTA

-710 QGPSPYFY
+710 KGPSPYFY
-718 FLFEPAVLSAAPQI
+718 FLFEPEVLAAAPQI

-739 AADDIPD
+739 AADDIPK
-746 LQGKLVRQ
+746 LQGQLVRE

-763 TAIAQQIQELVV
+763 TAIAQQVQELVV

-805 DRMQESASFRL
+805 DRMKDSASFRL

-823 LYMLNILELGIL
+823 LYMLNILELSIL

-847 NIGAWAAITQWFNLQ
+847 NIGAWAAITQWFNLR
-862 FSVPWASLGIGGVTL
+862 FSVPWTSLAIGGVAL
-877 VALLFA
+877 VVLLFA
-883 IAIIYVRLVIGRGI
+883 IAIIYVRLVIGRGN
-897 MARVRAMI
+897 MPLVRAMIEG

>member
-1 MNNLMS
+1 MNNLMN
-7 NKQKDNHSPNNTT
+7 NKQTEKHSPKDTT
-20 DTSMAKESDYTGG
+20 DAIDTTGMAKESDYNGG
-33 AMQHLFKRILG
+33 IIYHLFK
-44 LQGLGA
+44 GLGA
-50 QALSRSWWQRWV
+50 QALSRSWWQRWI
-62 YPLLFLLTLTLSL
+62 YPVLFLLTLTLSL
-75 ATYLTLDSVQQ
+75 ATYLTLDSIQQ

-100 GGDLILNSKQDWPSE
+100 GGDLILNSQQDWPSE
-115 VLAQV
+115 VLTQVETVADAQ
-120 KTIADTQTVYDYQFT
+120 KVYDYQFN
-135 AMVVTDEQTLLT
+135 AMVVTAEQTLLAR
-147 SVKAVSPAY
+147 VKAVSPAY
-156 PLYGEAELA
+156 PLYGEVELA
-165 SGQPLWEQ
+165 SGQPLWQQ
-173 LTSNNVVVA
+173 LKPDNVVVA
-182 PEVLN
+182 PEVLKS
-187 GLNANIGDQIT
+187 LNAKIGDQIT
-198 IGDAEFTISDVLTK
+198 IGEGQFTISDVLTK

-240 GERSR
+240 GDRSR

-256 ELMAEQY
+256 ELIEVQR

-316 VITAFVTKQQSSN
+316 IITAFVSKQQSSN

-338 LGSLKRSYY
+338 LSSLKRSYY
-347 QLLIVTTIIACIAA
+347 QLLIATTIIAGIAA

-374 YLGAILPADVGLAIN
+374 YLVAILPADVGLAIN

-413 TLSTTK
+413 SLNTTK

-437 YQRLP
+437 YRRLP
-442 LLWYG
+442 LLWYA

-459 EVSSFKLGA
+459 EVSSFTLGA

-494 LATNSNIS
+494 LAMSSNIS

-535 ITTLNHSINTQFV
+535 ITTLNHSINTQFI

-554 APNLFLLDIQSDQH
+554 APNLFFLDIQSDQH

-573 IIGAPVSYYPVIR
+573 IIEAPVSYYPVIR
-586 ARVVT
+586 ARVLT

-606 DDPARVFNLSYADT
+606 DDPTRVFNLSYADT

-630 VKDKQLYA
+630 IKDKQLYA
-638 PINVQNQTENER
+638 PVSSQRQTQNGQD
-650 GTLQN
+650 
-655 SVQQSVQIS
+655 SVQASA
-664 EQTIAPMSILDTA
+664 QTPTQKIAPMSILDTA
-677 ASLLNVGMGDQV
+677 ASLLNVGMGDEV

-718 FLFEPAVLSAAPQI
+718 FLFEPSVLSAAPQI

-746 LQGKLVRQ
+746 LQGQLVRA

-763 TAIAQQIQELVV
+763 TAIAQQVQELVA

-823 LYMLNILELGIL
+823 LYMLNILELGLL
-835 GISAALFAVIIA
+835 GLSAAAFAVIIA
-847 NIGAWAAITQWFNLQ
+847 SVGAWAAITQWFNLR
-862 FSVPWASLGIGGVTL
+862 FSVPWASLSIGGIAL

>member
-1 MNNLMS
+1 M
-7 NKQKDNHSPNNTT
+7 DNMDNEST
-20 DTSMAKESDYTGG
+20 DSRGIIS
-33 AMQHLFKRILG
+33 QLFNRLLISKN
-44 LQGLGA
+44 LGA
-50 QALSRSWWQRWV
+50 QALSRSWWQRWI
-62 YPLLFLLTLTLSL
+62 YPVLFLITLVLSL
-75 ATYLTLDSVQQ
+75 ATYLTLDSIQQ
-86 SVNTYINDNQRALV
+86 SVDTYINDNQRALV

-115 VLAQV
+115 ILAQV
-120 KTIADTQTVYDYQFT
+120 ETVADTQIVYDYQFS
-135 AMVVTDEQTLLT
+135 AMVVTDEQTLLA

-165 SGQPLWEQ
+165 SGQPLWQQ
-173 LTSNNVVVA
+173 LSAANVVVA

-187 GLNANIGDQIT
+187 SLNASVGDQIT
-198 IGDAEFTISDVLTK
+198 IGDAEFIISDVLTK

-226 VLMQQDALAATNLL
+226 VLMHQDALAATNLL
-240 GERSR
+240 GQRSR
-245 INYRIELAGEP
+245 INYRIELAGAP
-256 ELMAEQY
+256 ELMAVQR
-263 DKLTQILTN
+263 DKLTQILNN
-272 YPDIELSDAES
+272 YPDIELSDAKS

-338 LGSLKRSYY
+338 LKSLKRSYY
-347 QLLIVTTIIACIAA
+347 QLLIVTTIIACVAA
-361 IIVSFGLLKVGQP
+361 VIVSFGLLKVGQP
-374 YLGAILPADVGLAIN
+374 YLIAILPADVGLAIN

-413 TLSTTK
+413 TLSSTK
-419 PATLLSQGA
+419 PATLLNQGA
-428 SQQVQNLPW
+428 STISQNMPW
-437 YQRLP
+437 YRRLP

-447 LMLTGLYAFFAY
+447 LMLVGLYVFFAY
-459 EVSSFKLGA
+459 EVNSLLLGA
-468 QLLIGLIGFVAIFW
+468 QLLIGLTAFVAIFW
-482 LLARAW
+482 LLARGW
-488 LWLLAK
+488 LWLLTKFAEH
-494 LATNSNIS
+494 SNIS

-535 ITTLNHSINTQFV
+535 ITTLNHSINAQFI

-568 DEIDN
+568 DEINN
-573 IIGAPVSYYPVIR
+573 IIAAPVSYYPVIR

-591 ANNVPVQDIEPADGF
+591 ANNIPVQDIEPADGF

-630 VKDKQLYA
+630 VENDKLYA
-638 PINVQNQTENER
+638 PIKTSDNDPAQT
-650 GTLQN
+650 
-655 SVQQSVQIS
+655 V
-664 EQTIAPMSILDTA
+664 APLSILDTA

-710 QGPSPYFY
+710 KGPSPYFY
-718 FLFEPAVLSAAPQI
+718 FLFEPEVLAAAPQI

-739 AADDIPD
+739 AADDIPK
-746 LQGKLVRQ
+746 LQGQLVRE

-763 TAIAQQIQELVV
+763 TAIAQQVQELVV

-805 DRMQESASFRL
+805 DRMKDSASFRL

-823 LYMLNILELGIL
+823 LYMLNILELSIL
-835 GISAALFAVIIA
+835 GISAALFAAIIA
-847 NIGAWAAITQWFNLQ
+847 NIGAWAAITQWFNLR
-862 FSVPWASLGIGGVTL
+862 FSVPWTSLAIGGVAL
-877 VALLFA
+877 VVLLFA

>member
-1 MNNLMS
+1 MD
-7 NKQKDNHSPNNTT
+7 QKSMDNMDNEST
-20 DTSMAKESDYTGG
+20 DSRGIIS
-33 AMQHLFKRILG
+33 QLFNRLLISKN
-44 LQGLGA
+44 LGA
-50 QALSRSWWQRWV
+50 QALSRSWWQRWI
-62 YPLLFLLTLTLSL
+62 YPVLFLITLVLSL
-75 ATYLTLDSVQQ
+75 ATYLTLDSIQQ
-86 SVNTYINDNQRALV
+86 SVDTYINDNQRALV

-115 VLAQV
+115 ILAQV
-120 KTIADTQTVYDYQFT
+120 ETVADTQIVYDYQFS

-165 SGQPLWEQ
+165 SGQPLWQQ
-173 LTSNNVVVA
+173 LSAANVVVA

-187 GLNANIGDQIT
+187 SLNASVGDQIT
-198 IGDAEFTISDVLTK
+198 IGDAEFIISDVLTK

-226 VLMQQDALAATNLL
+226 VLMHQDALAATNLL
-240 GERSR
+240 GQRSR
-245 INYRIELAGEP
+245 INYRIELAGAP
-256 ELMAEQY
+256 ELMAVQR
-263 DKLTQILTN
+263 DKLTQILNN
-272 YPDIELSDAES
+272 YPDIELSDAKS

-338 LGSLKRSYY
+338 LKSLKRSYY
-347 QLLIVTTIIACIAA
+347 QLLIVTTIIACVAA
-361 IIVSFGLLKVGQP
+361 VIVSFGLLKVGQP
-374 YLGAILPADVGLAIN
+374 YLIAILPADVGLAIN

-413 TLSTTK
+413 TLSSTK
-419 PATLLSQGA
+419 PATLLDQGA
-428 SQQVQNLPW
+428 STNSQNLPW
-437 YQRLP
+437 YRSLP
-442 LLWYG
+442 VLWYG
-447 LMLTGLYAFFAY
+447 LMLVGLYVFFAY
-459 EVSSFKLGA
+459 EVNSLLLGA
-468 QLLIGLIGFVAIFW
+468 QLLIGLTAFVAIFW
-482 LLARAW
+482 LLARGW
-488 LWLLAK
+488 LWLLTKFAK
-494 LATNSNIS
+494 HSKIS

-535 ITTLNHSINTQFV
+535 ITTLNHSINTQFI

-568 DEIDN
+568 DAINN
-573 IIGAPVSYYPVIR
+573 IIAAPVSYYPVIR

-591 ANNVPVQDIEPADGF
+591 ANNIPVQDIEPADGF

-630 VKDKQLYA
+630 VENDKLYA
-638 PINVQNQTENER
+638 PIKTSDNDPAQT
-650 GTLQN
+650 
-655 SVQQSVQIS
+655 V
-664 EQTIAPMSILDTA
+664 APLSILDTA

-710 QGPSPYFY
+710 KGPSPYFY
-718 FLFEPAVLSAAPQI
+718 FLFEPEVLAAAPQI

-739 AADDIPD
+739 AADDIPK
-746 LQGKLVRQ
+746 LQGQLVRE

-763 TAIAQQIQELVV
+763 TAIAQQVQELVV

-805 DRMQESASFRL
+805 DRMKDSASFRL

-847 NIGAWAAITQWFNLQ
+847 NIGAWAAITQWFNLR
-862 FSVPWASLGIGGVTL
+862 FSVPWTSLAIGGVAL
-877 VALLFA
+877 VVLLFA

>member
-1 MNNLMS
+1 M
-7 NKQKDNHSPNNTT
+7 DNMDNEST
-20 DTSMAKESDYTGG
+20 DSRGIIS
-33 AMQHLFKRILG
+33 QLFNRLLISKN
-44 LQGLGA
+44 LGA
-50 QALSRSWWQRWV
+50 QALSRSWWQRWI
-62 YPLLFLLTLTLSL
+62 YPVLFLITLVLSL
-75 ATYLTLDSVQQ
+75 ATYLTLDSIQQ
-86 SVNTYINDNQRALV
+86 SVDTYINDNQRALV

-115 VLAQV
+115 ILAQV
-120 KTIADTQTVYDYQFT
+120 ETVADTQIVYDYQFS
-135 AMVVTDEQTLLT
+135 AMVVTDEQTLLA

-165 SGQPLWEQ
+165 SGQPLWQQ
-173 LTSNNVVVA
+173 LSAANVVVA

-187 GLNANIGDQIT
+187 SLNASVGDQIT
-198 IGDAEFTISDVLTK
+198 IGDAEFIISDVLTK

-226 VLMQQDALAATNLL
+226 VLMHQDALAATNLL
-240 GERSR
+240 GQRSR
-245 INYRIELAGEP
+245 INYRIELAGAP
-256 ELMAEQY
+256 ELMAVQR
-263 DKLTQILTN
+263 DKLTQILNN
-272 YPDIELSDAES
+272 YPDIELSDAKS

-338 LGSLKRSYY
+338 LKSLKRSYY
-347 QLLIVTTIIACIAA
+347 QLLIVTTIIACVAA
-361 IIVSFGLLKVGQP
+361 VIVSFGLLKVGQP
-374 YLGAILPADVGLAIN
+374 YLIAILPADVGLAIN

-413 TLSTTK
+413 TLSSTK
-419 PATLLSQGA
+419 PATLLNQGA
-428 SQQVQNLPW
+428 STNSQNLPW
-437 YQRLP
+437 YRSLP

-447 LMLTGLYAFFAY
+447 LMLVGLYVFFAY
-459 EVSSFKLGA
+459 EVNSLLLGA
-468 QLLIGLIGFVAIFW
+468 QLLIGLTAFVAIFW
-482 LLARAW
+482 LLARGW
-488 LWLLAK
+488 LWLLTKFAK
-494 LATNSNIS
+494 HSNIS

-535 ITTLNHSINTQFV
+535 ITTLNHSINAQFI

-568 DEIDN
+568 DEINN
-573 IIGAPVSYYPVIR
+573 IIAAPVSYYPVIR

-591 ANNVPVQDIEPADGF
+591 ANNIPVQDIEPADGF

-630 VKDKQLYA
+630 VENDKLYA
-638 PINVQNQTENER
+638 PIKTSDNDPAQT
-650 GTLQN
+650 
-655 SVQQSVQIS
+655 V
-664 EQTIAPMSILDTA
+664 APLSILDTA

-710 QGPSPYFY
+710 KGPSPYFY

-739 AADDIPD
+739 AAEDIPK
-746 LQGKLVRQ
+746 LQGQLVRE

-763 TAIAQQIQELVV
+763 TAIAQQVQELVV

-805 DRMQESASFRL
+805 DRMKDSASFRL

-823 LYMLNILELGIL
+823 LYMLNILELSIL

-847 NIGAWAAITQWFNLQ
+847 NIGAWAAITQWFNLR
-862 FSVPWASLGIGGVTL
+862 FSVPWTSLGMGGVAL
-877 VALLFA
+877 IGLLFA

>member
-1 MNNLMS
+1 
-7 NKQKDNHSPNNTT
+7 
-20 DTSMAKESDYTGG
+20 MAV
-33 AMQHLFKRILG
+33 
-44 LQGLGA
+44 
-50 QALSRSWWQRWV
+50 QR
-62 YPLLFLLTLTLSL
+62 
-75 ATYLTLDSVQQ
+75 
-86 SVNTYINDNQRALV
+86 
-100 GGDLILNSKQDWPSE
+100 
-115 VLAQV
+115 
-120 KTIADTQTVYDYQFT
+120 
-135 AMVVTDEQTLLT
+135 
-147 SVKAVSPAY
+147 
-156 PLYGEAELA
+156 
-165 SGQPLWEQ
+165 
-173 LTSNNVVVA
+173 
-182 PEVLN
+182 
-187 GLNANIGDQIT
+187 
-198 IGDAEFTISDVLTK
+198 
-212 EPDRPLTAFGFGGR
+212 
-226 VLMQQDALAATNLL
+226 
-240 GERSR
+240 
-245 INYRIELAGEP
+245 
-256 ELMAEQY
+256 
-263 DKLTQILTN
+263 DKLTQILNN
-272 YPDIELSDAES
+272 YPDIELSDAKS

-338 LGSLKRSYY
+338 LKSLKRSYY
-347 QLLIVTTIIACIAA
+347 QLLIVTTIIACVAA
-361 IIVSFGLLKVGQP
+361 VIVSFGLLKVGQP
-374 YLGAILPADVGLAIN
+374 YLIAILPADVGLAIN

-413 TLSTTK
+413 TLSSTK
-419 PATLLSQGA
+419 PATLLNQGA
-428 SQQVQNLPW
+428 STNSQNLPW
-437 YQRLP
+437 YRSLP

-447 LMLTGLYAFFAY
+447 LMLVGLYVFFAY
-459 EVSSFKLGA
+459 EVNSLLLGA
-468 QLLIGLIGFVAIFW
+468 QLLIGLTAFVAIFW
-482 LLARAW
+482 LLARGW
-488 LWLLAK
+488 LWLLTKFAK
-494 LATNSNIS
+494 HSNIS

-535 ITTLNHSINTQFV
+535 ITTLNHSINAQFI

-568 DEIDN
+568 DEINN
-573 IIGAPVSYYPVIR
+573 IIAAPVSYYPVIR

-591 ANNVPVQDIEPADGF
+591 ANNIPVQDIEPADGF

-630 VKDKQLYA
+630 VENDKLYTPIKTSDNDPTQTVA
-638 PINVQNQTENER
+638 P
-650 GTLQN
+650 L
-655 SVQQSVQIS
+655 
-664 EQTIAPMSILDTA
+664 SILDTA

-710 QGPSPYFY
+710 KGPSPYFY
-718 FLFEPAVLSAAPQI
+718 FLFEPEVLAAAPQI

-739 AADDIPD
+739 TAEDIPK
-746 LQGKLVRQ
+746 LQGQLVRE

-763 TAIAQQIQELVV
+763 TAIAEQVQELVV

-805 DRMQESASFRL
+805 DRMKDSASFRL

-847 NIGAWAAITQWFNLQ
+847 NIGAWAAITQWFNLR
-862 FSVPWASLGIGGVTL
+862 FSVPWTSLGMGGVAL
-877 VALLFA
+877 IGLLFA
-883 IAIIYVRLVIGRGI
+883 IAIIYVKLVIGRGI

>member
-33 AMQHLFKRILG
+33 AMQQLFKRILG

-75 ATYLTLDSVQQ
+75 ATYLTLDSIQQ
-86 SVNTYINDNQRALV
+86 SVDTYINDNQRALV
-100 GGDLILNSKQDWPSE
+100 GGDLILNSQQDWPSE
-115 VLAQV
+115 VLTQV
-120 KTIADTQTVYDYQFT
+120 KTVADTQTVYDYQFT

-187 GLNANIGDQIT
+187 GLNANVGDQIT

-226 VLMQQDALAATNLL
+226 VLMHQDALEATNLL

-263 DKLTQILTN
+263 DKLTQILSN

-291 SDNVLMFLKLLVIAV
+291 SDNVLMFLKLLVVAV

-428 SQQVQNLPW
+428 SQQVQNMPW

-535 ITTLNHSINTQFV
+535 ITTLNHSINAQFI

-630 VKDKQLYA
+630 VEDKQLYA
-638 PINVQNQTENER
+638 PINVQNQTENEQ

-655 SVQQSVQIS
+655 SVQQSVQTS

-677 ASLLNVGMGDQV
+677 ASLLNVSMGDQV

-718 FLFEPAVLSAAPQI
+718 FLFEPSVLSSAPQI

-739 AADDIPD
+739 AADDIPE
-746 LQGKLVRQ
+746 LQGKLVRE

-763 TAIAQQIQELVV
+763 TAIAQQIQELVI

-862 FSVPWASLGIGGVTL
+862 FSVPWASLGIGGVAL
-877 VALLFA
+877 VVLLFA

>member
-1 MNNLMS
+1 M
-7 NKQKDNHSPNNTT
+7 DNMDNEST
-20 DTSMAKESDYTGG
+20 DSRGIIS
-33 AMQHLFKRILG
+33 QLFNRLLISKN
-44 LQGLGA
+44 LGA
-50 QALSRSWWQRWV
+50 QALSRSWWQRWI
-62 YPLLFLLTLTLSL
+62 YPVLFLITLVLSL
-75 ATYLTLDSVQQ
+75 ATYLTLDSIQQ
-86 SVNTYINDNQRALV
+86 SVDTYINDNQRALV

-115 VLAQV
+115 ILAQV
-120 KTIADTQTVYDYQFT
+120 ETVADTQIVYDYQFS
-135 AMVVTDEQTLLT
+135 AMVVTDEQTLLA

-165 SGQPLWEQ
+165 SGQPLWQQ
-173 LTSNNVVVA
+173 LSAANVVVA

-187 GLNANIGDQIT
+187 SLNASVGDQIT
-198 IGDAEFTISDVLTK
+198 IGDAEFIISDVLTK

-226 VLMQQDALAATNLL
+226 VLMHQDALAATNLL
-240 GERSR
+240 GQRSR
-245 INYRIELAGEP
+245 INYRIELAGAP
-256 ELMAEQY
+256 ELMAVQR
-263 DKLTQILTN
+263 DKLTQILNN
-272 YPDIELSDAES
+272 YPDIELSDAKS

-338 LGSLKRSYY
+338 LKSLKRSYY
-347 QLLIVTTIIACIAA
+347 QLLIVTTIIACVAA
-361 IIVSFGLLKVGQP
+361 VIVSFGLLKVGQP
-374 YLGAILPADVGLAIN
+374 YLIAILPADVGLAIN

-413 TLSTTK
+413 TLSSTK
-419 PATLLSQGA
+419 PATLLNQGA
-428 SQQVQNLPW
+428 STNSQNLPW
-437 YQRLP
+437 YRSLP

-447 LMLTGLYAFFAY
+447 LMLVGLYVFFAY
-459 EVSSFKLGA
+459 EVNSLLLGA
-468 QLLIGLIGFVAIFW
+468 QLLIGLTAFVAIFW
-482 LLARAW
+482 LLARGW
-488 LWLLAK
+488 LWLLTKFAK
-494 LATNSNIS
+494 HSNIS

-535 ITTLNHSINTQFV
+535 ITTLNHSINAQFI

-568 DEIDN
+568 DEINN
-573 IIGAPVSYYPVIR
+573 IIAAPVSYYPVIR

-591 ANNVPVQDIEPADGF
+591 ANNIPVQDIEPADGF

-630 VKDKQLYA
+630 VENDKLYA
-638 PINVQNQTENER
+638 PIKTSDNDPAQT
-650 GTLQN
+650 
-655 SVQQSVQIS
+655 V
-664 EQTIAPMSILDTA
+664 APLSILDTA

-710 QGPSPYFY
+710 KGPSPYFY
-718 FLFEPAVLSAAPQI
+718 FLFEPKVLAAAPQI

-739 AADDIPD
+739 AADDIPK
-746 LQGKLVRQ
+746 LQGQLVRE

-763 TAIAQQIQELVV
+763 TAIAQQVQELVV

-805 DRMQESASFRL
+805 DRMKDSASFRL

-823 LYMLNILELGIL
+823 LYMLNILELSIL

-847 NIGAWAAITQWFNLQ
+847 NIGAWAAITQWFNLR
-862 FSVPWASLGIGGVTL
+862 FSVPWTSLGMGGVAL
-877 VALLFA
+877 IGLLFA

>member
-1 MNNLMS
+1 M
-7 NKQKDNHSPNNTT
+7 DNMDNEST
-20 DTSMAKESDYTGG
+20 DSRGIIS
-33 AMQHLFKRILG
+33 QLFNRLLISKN
-44 LQGLGA
+44 LGA
-50 QALSRSWWQRWV
+50 QALSRSWWQRWI
-62 YPLLFLLTLTLSL
+62 YPVLFLITLVLSL
-75 ATYLTLDSVQQ
+75 ATYLTLDSIQQ
-86 SVNTYINDNQRALV
+86 SVDTYINDNQRALV

-115 VLAQV
+115 ILAQV
-120 KTIADTQTVYDYQFT
+120 ETVADTQIVYDYQFS
-135 AMVVTDEQTLLT
+135 AMVVTDEQTLLA

-165 SGQPLWEQ
+165 SGQPLWQQ
-173 LTSNNVVVA
+173 LSAANVVVA

-187 GLNANIGDQIT
+187 SLNASVGDQIT
-198 IGDAEFTISDVLTK
+198 IGDAEFIISDVLTK

-226 VLMQQDALAATNLL
+226 VLMHQDALAATNLL
-240 GERSR
+240 GQRSR
-245 INYRIELAGEP
+245 INYRIELAGAP
-256 ELMAEQY
+256 ELMAVQR
-263 DKLTQILTN
+263 DKLTQILNN

-338 LGSLKRSYY
+338 LKSLKRSYY
-347 QLLIVTTIIACIAA
+347 QLLIVTTIIACVAA
-361 IIVSFGLLKVGQP
+361 VIVSFGLLKVGQP
-374 YLGAILPADVGLAIN
+374 YLIAILPADVGLAIN

-413 TLSTTK
+413 TLSSTK
-419 PATLLSQGA
+419 PATLLNQGA
-428 SQQVQNLPW
+428 STNSQNLPW
-437 YQRLP
+437 YRSLP

-447 LMLTGLYAFFAY
+447 LMLVGLYVFFAY
-459 EVSSFKLGA
+459 EVNSLLLGA
-468 QLLIGLIGFVAIFW
+468 QLLIGLTAFVAIFW
-482 LLARAW
+482 LLARGW
-488 LWLLAK
+488 LWLLTKFAK
-494 LATNSNIS
+494 HSNIS

-535 ITTLNHSINTQFV
+535 ITTLNHSINAQFI

-568 DEIDN
+568 DEINN
-573 IIGAPVSYYPVIR
+573 IIAAPVSYYPVIR

-591 ANNVPVQDIEPADGF
+591 ANNIPVQDIEPADGF

-630 VKDKQLYA
+630 VENDKLYTPIKTSDNDPAQTVA
-638 PINVQNQTENER
+638 P
-650 GTLQN
+650 L
-655 SVQQSVQIS
+655 
-664 EQTIAPMSILDTA
+664 SILDTA

-710 QGPSPYFY
+710 KGPSPYFY
-718 FLFEPAVLSAAPQI
+718 FLFEPEVLAAAPQI

-739 AADDIPD
+739 AADDIPK
-746 LQGKLVRQ
+746 LQGQLVRE

-763 TAIAQQIQELVV
+763 TAIAQQVQELVV

-805 DRMQESASFRL
+805 DRMKDSASFRL

-847 NIGAWAAITQWFNLQ
+847 NIGAWAAITQWFNLR
-862 FSVPWASLGIGGVTL
+862 FSVPWTSLAIGGVAL
-877 VALLFA
+877 VVLLFA